1 MKSNVEQAIESLA
14 QLLTAA
20 HDHGSWKPG
29 IVISYLGP
37 NFANGE
43 GWYIALN
50 EYRRQCRRVERNTF
64 SAEYVDGVGYSVD
77 LTPARTTIFKGKYET
92 LREALKA
99 AAEFLAPTKLDE
111 MKARVQALAEKL

>member
-1 MKSNVEQAIESLA
+1 MKSNIEQAIEAIA
-14 QLLTAA
+14 QLLTAT

-37 NFANGE
+37 DFAHGE
-43 GWYIALN
+43 GWYVSLT
-50 EYRRQCRRVERNTF
+50 EFRRVQN
-64 SAEYVDGVGYSVD
+64 ADGVKSV
-77 LTPARTTIFKGKYET
+77 IFKGKFET
-92 LREALKA
+92 LREGLKA

>member
-1 MKSNVEQAIESLA
+1 MKSNVEQAIESIA
-14 QLLTAA
+14 QLLTAT

-29 IVISYLGP
+29 IVLSYLGP
-37 NFANGE
+37 NFADGE

-50 EYRRQCRRVERNTF
+50 EFRRQWRDARI
-64 SAEYVDGVGYSVD
+64 VGTYMTQPGD
-77 LTPARTTIFKGKYET
+77 LTPTRDTIFKGKYET

>member
-1 MKSNVEQAIESLA
+1 MKSNVEQAIESIA
-14 QLLTAA
+14 QLLTAT

-43 GWYIALN
+43 GWYISLT
-50 EYRRQCRRVERNTF
+50 EFRRDHRTGT
-64 SAEYVDGVGYSVD
+64 DGVKSV
-77 LTPARTTIFKGKYET
+77 IFKGKYET

>member
-1 MKSNVEQAIESLA
+1 MKSNVEQAIESIA
-14 QLLTAA
+14 QLLTAT
-20 HDHGSWKPG
+20 HDHGSWKPS

-37 NFANGE
+37 NFANSE

-50 EYRRQCRRVERNTF
+50 EYRRQWRNG
-64 SAEYVDGVGYSVD
+64 SHAAYSLDAGD
-77 LTPARTTIFKGKYET
+77 LTPTRITIFKGKYET

>member
-1 MKSNVEQAIESLA
+1 MKSNVEQAIESIA
-14 QLLTAA
+14 QLLTATR
-20 HDHGSWKPG
+20 DHGSSKPD

-50 EYRRQCRRVERNTF
+50 EYRRLTIGEYLF
-64 SAEYVDGVGYSVD
+64 SADSAGVV
-77 LTPARTTIFKGKYET
+77 PRREPVCNTIFKGKYET

>member
-1 MKSNVEQAIESLA
+1 MKSNVEQAIESIA
-14 QLLTAA
+14 QLLTAT

-50 EYRRQCRRVERNTF
+50 EYRRQWRSTSYNI
-64 SAEYVDGVGYSVD
+64 D
-77 LTPARTTIFKGKYET
+77 LEVTPTRTTIFKGKYET

>member
-1 MKSNVEQAIESLA
+1 MRATIEQAIESIA
-14 QLLTAA
+14 QLLTAT

-37 NFANGE
+37 NFVNGE

-50 EYRRQCRRVERNTF
+50 EYRRPWLNGSR
-64 SAEYVDGVGYSVD
+64 AAYSID
-77 LTPARTTIFKGKYET
+77 AGDPTPTRTTIFKGKYET

>member
-1 MKSNVEQAIESLA
+1 MKSNVEQAIESIA
-14 QLLTAA
+14 QLLTAT

-37 NFANGE
+37 NFVNGE

-50 EYRRQCRRVERNTF
+50 EYRHWHNK
-64 SAEYVDGVGYSVD
+64 SSGMYSVD
-77 LTPARTTIFKGKYET
+77 PRDLTPTRTTIFKGKYET

-99 AAEFLAPTKLDE
+99 AAEFLAPTNLDE

>member
-1 MKSNVEQAIESLA
+1 MKSNVEQAIESIT
-14 QLLTAA
+14 QLLTAT

-50 EYRRQCRRVERNTF
+50 EFRRQWRAAF
-64 SAEYVDGVGYSVD
+64 GYNIDAGD
-77 LTPARTTIFKGKYET
+77 LAPTRTTIFKGKYET